1 MPRKRSNGEGSIVY
15 EQSRNA
21 YRVYLVAP
29 DGRRITK
36 RFKAEADAIVWKVE
50 QINAMNK
57 GTFVAPSAITV
68 GEWAVEW
75 LKTYKRPTVKQTTYE
90 QYVYLARYLEGI
102 ADIKMQELHPMQVQK
117 LYQSLPHLSSNT
129 INKIHKLLKDMWTK
143 AFRLE
148 MMQKNIM
155 EIVESPKFEKKEIEI
170 FAQKD
175 IEKILKACHEHPK
188 LKLRYPAIL
197 LAATTG
203 MRKGEII
210 GLRWCDVNLS
220 DCEIHIRRTLQ
231 QTRVG
236 IYLDTPKTKA
246 SIRKIRIT
254 DATTAAL
261 RELKVNTSNI
271 DIKQEK
277 LCFVTRNDTP
287 ISPRNF
293 ERLWHDL
300 LCCANVPY
308 KNMHVLRHTHATEL
322 LAAGVP
328 IVEVSRRL
336 GHNKIGHTLELYGHA
351 IPNYDKKITDK
362 IQRLYA
368 VPK

>member
-1 MPRKRSNGEGSIVY
+1 MAKRSNGEGTISFDK
-15 EQSRNA
+15 SRGT
-21 YRVYLVAP
+21 YRAAITAP
-29 DGRRITK
+29 DGQRIFR
-36 RFKAEADAIVWKVE
+36 RFKTEEEALAWKSE
-50 QINAMNK
+50 QTYSIQT
-57 GTFVAPSAITV
+57 GTFVAPSTVTV

-75 LKTYKRPTVKQTTYE
+75 LKTYKRPNIKQTTYE

-102 ADIKMQELHPMQVQK
+102 ANIKMQELHPMQVQQ
-117 LYQSLPHLSSNT
+117 LYQSLPHLSANT

-143 AFRLE
+143 AYKLE
-148 MMQKNIM
+148 MLQKNIM
-155 EIVESPKFEKKEIEI
+155 DIVDSPKFEKKEIEI
-170 FAQKD
+170 FMQKD
-175 IEKILKACHEHPK
+175 IEKILKTCHEHAK
-188 LKLRYPAIL
+188 LKIRYPMIL

-203 MRKGEII
+203 MRKGEVL

-220 DCEIHIRRTLQ
+220 DSEIHIRKTLQ
-231 QTRVG
+231 QTQSG

-246 SIRKIRIT
+246 SSRKISVT
-254 DATTAAL
+254 EAVTAAL
-261 RELKVNTSNI
+261 RDLKATITNI

-300 LCCANVPY
+300 LRCAGVEY
-308 KNMHVLRHTHATEL
+308 KNLHVLRHTHATEL

-336 GHNKIGHTLELYGHA
+336 GHSKISHTLELYGHA
-351 IPNYDKKITDK
+351 IPNYDKKIANK

>member
-1 MPRKRSNGEGSIVY
+1 MPRRSNGEGSIVY
-15 EQSRNA
+15 EKSRNA

-29 DGRRITK
+29 GGRRVTK
-36 RFKAEADAIVWKVE
+36 RFKVESDAIAWKIE
-50 QINAMNK
+50 QLNAMNK
-57 GTFVAPSAITV
+57 GFFVAPSAITV

-90 QYVYLARYLEGI
+90 QYVYLARYLEDI
-102 ADIKMQELHPMQVQK
+102 AEIKMQELHPAQVQQ
-117 LYQSLPHLSSNT
+117 LYQSLPHLSGNT
-129 INKIHKLLKDMWTK
+129 VNKIHKLLKDMWTK
-143 AFRLE
+143 AYRLE
-148 MMQKNIM
+148 MLQKNIM
-155 EIVESPKFEKKEIEI
+155 DIVEPPKFEKKEIEI
-170 FAQKD
+170 FSQED
-175 IEKILKACHEHPK
+175 IEKILESCHQHPK
-188 LKLRYPAIL
+188 LKLRYPMIL

-203 MRKGEII
+203 MRKGEVL

-220 DCEIHIRRTLQ
+220 DSEIHIRRTLQ
-231 QTRVG
+231 QTSIG
-236 IYLDTPKTKA
+236 IFLDTPKTKA

-254 DATTAAL
+254 DAATAAL
-261 RELKVNTSNI
+261 RELKATVANI

-300 LCCANVPY
+300 LRCSGVAY
-308 KNMHVLRHTHATEL
+308 KNLHVLRHTHATEL

-336 GHNKIGHTLELYGHA
+336 GHSKIGHTLELYGHA
-351 IPNYDKKITDK
+351 IPNYDDK
-362 IQRLYA
+362 IINKVERLYA